1 MTRRA
6 RAKTRNE
13 TRLFRPLDFSPG
25 ETSGP
30 GGFSSSISSALKI
43 ALEDEDG
50 GKTVP
55 NGFPLGPAHPSFKKG
70 SLGRHS
76 GQPLVPHGHRDAE
89 GRPQNLNEG
98 QDLFS
103 LGPGTTIQAKGEAN
117 HHLAHPLLRHEQRE
131 CLQVM
136 PEAFT
141 LEGRT
146 PLGREPKVVAQGKA
160 DGPIPYV

>member
-6 RAKTRNE
+6 IAKTRSG
-13 TRLFRPLDFSPG
+13 TRLLGPLGFSPG
-25 ETSGP
+25 ETSGL
-30 GGFSSSISSALKI
+30 GGTSSSISSALKI

-50 GKTVP
+50 GNTVP

-76 GQPLVPHGHRDAE
+76 GQPLVPRGHRDAE
-89 GRPQNLNEG
+89 SRLQGLNKG

-103 LGPGTTIQAKGEAN
+103 LGPETPIQAKGEAN

-131 CLQVM
+131 CLQIM
-136 PEAFT
+136 PEALT
-141 LEGRT
+141 LEGGT
-146 PLGREPKVVAQGKA
+146 PLGRKPKVVAQGQP
-160 DGPIPYV
+160 DGLVPYV

>member
-1 MTRRA
+1 M
-6 RAKTRNE
+6 AKTRSE
-13 TRLFRPLDFSPG
+13 TRLLGPLGFSPG
-25 ETSGP
+25 ETSGL
-30 GGFSSSISSALKI
+30 GGFSSSISFALKI

-76 GQPLVPHGHRDAE
+76 GQPLVPRGHRDTE
-89 GRPQNLNEG
+89 GRPQSLNKG
-98 QDLFS
+98 QDLLS